1 MSKNTRQVFFTIL
14 LAFAALIWGS
24 AFVAQSIGA
33 QLVGPFTFLA
43 LRSWIAVMMMVL
55 MLLYKRYV
63 LKKPSVLPHLRFDL
77 RGGFFCALFLFLAS
91 LLQQIGIAY
100 TTTAKAGF
108 ITAMYVVLVPVMTL
122 FMGQKISKRIWFSVF
137 LGVIG
142 LYLLSMTGG
151 FSLQLGDAL
160 VLLCAFL
167 FSFQILAVSRY
178 ALRTD
183 PIVLSLLQFFFT
195 ALFSTVFMFIFE
207 GIDIPAIKA
216 ASGSILYAGVLSS
229 GVAYTIQ
236 TITQRELD
244 PTIASLTM
252 SLESVF
258 AALTG
263 WLVLHETLSTKEL
276 LGCVIMFTAIILS
289 QLPEK
294 KPSVEGSR

>member
-1 MSKNTRQVFFTIL
+1 MSKNTRQVFFTL
-14 LAFAALIWGS
+14 LLGFAALIWGS

-43 LRSWIAVMMMVL
+43 LRSWIAVVMMIL
-55 MLLYKRYV
+55 MLVYKRYV
-63 LKKPSVLPHLRFDL
+63 LKKPSVLPHLRYDL

-108 ITAMYVVLVPVMTL
+108 ITAMYVVLVPVLTL
-122 FMGQKISKRIWFSVF
+122 FTGKKVGRRIWLSVF

-151 FSLQLGDAL
+151 FSLQPGDAL
-160 VLLCAFL
+160 ILLCAFL
-167 FSFQILAVSRY
+167 FSFQILAVGRY
-178 ALRTD
+178 ALRSD
-183 PIVLSLLQFFFT
+183 PIVLSLLQFLFT
-195 ALFSTVFMFIFE
+195 ALFSTVFMFLFE

-263 WLVLHETLSTKEL
+263 WIFLHQTLTAREL
-276 LGCVIMFTAIILS
+276 IGCMIMFAAIVLS

-294 KPSVEGSR
+294 RPVTDR